1 MREAHLPEEIQ
12 PVRLTGSKSRRAPFD
27 DTIHGHESRPIH
39 RAGEKGRAA

>member
-1 MREAHLPEEIQ
+1 LPEKRQ
-12 PVRLTGSKSRRAPFD
+12 PVPHTGSQSRRAPFD